1 MEVRPALFALLAIG
15 LLVGD
20 VDAGWK
26 FWKSSKKDEVTTTTT
41 TTTTTVAPAIP
52 SQRTPTNPKT
62 AVLGAADPGLAI
74 GVGSTGTNIRNNARP
89 NRPNPGT
96 EVGLDIPAP
105 KPNKPGIGGQGGQG
119 YRDWAVGL
127 TGAGEPGQPGSK
139 LPNQGPAQQPTPN
152 SGSRPGTPTGQP
164 VGGQS
169 QTGQQQPG
177 SRPGTPT
184 GTGPAIQPGQSS
196 STLKPAI
203 STTRGPQGGSA
214 DGKPQV
220 STLNIGSLNPGS
232 RPGSPTSNT
241 GSNPQSRPG
250 SPTSTSGGSTPTGGK
265 TWADIA
271 ATNSR
276 PGSPTPSRSGSPT
289 PSSRAGSPQSG
300 QNSYPGQGGSTT
312 PGQSRPSQVPVQ
324 PYGQPGHQG
333 AQQPGR
339 TGPST
344 GGAIAAGA
352 VGGAVAAT
360 TFSSNPTYSKG
371 NTVTDEDLI
380 KLAESLFIK
389 DVNNANR
396 YITLNLQKRTTGSS
410 AADEAP
416 QPLLSVR
423 SEALQI
429 PTIQKVLA
437 LYNNY
442 EHDIRTNEYVSPA
455 ERAEES
461 LLVDTFLSTNVMSAA
476 MRFLADKG
484 FIRKDYY
491 EYKDTLRRL
500 WFNLYSRGEG
510 KIGSSG
516 FEHVFL
522 SESKLGTEVIGLHN
536 WIYYNAE
543 EVANRANYLGYIK
556 KVDLG
561 DKASILKI
569 HTKLNGVDKPVTS
582 IFVGTSPELEMAL
595 YTVCF
600 FVRPDTTCPVSL
612 GGTPF
617 NIVTHK
623 FKYRGKEMI
632 GSAHPDI

>member
-1 MEVRPALFALLAIG
+1 MKARAALFALLAVG

-26 FWKSSKKDEVTTTTT
+26 FWKSSKKDEATTTTT
-41 TTTTTVAPAIP
+41 TTTIAPPTT
-52 SQRTPTNPKT
+52 SQRTPTNPKN

-89 NRPNPGT
+89 SKPNPGT
-96 EVGLDIPAP
+96 EVGLDIPVS

-127 TGAGEPGQPGSK
+127 TGAGEPGKPGSQ
-139 LPNQGPAQQPTPN
+139 LPNQGSAQQPAPN
-152 SGSRPGTPTGQP
+152 SGSRPGTTTGKPAGGQP
-164 VGGQS
+164 
-169 QTGQQQPG
+169 QTGQQLPG
-177 SRPGTPT
+177 SRPGSPT
-184 GTGPAIQPGQSS
+184 GTGPASQPGQTS
-196 STLKPAI
+196 STLKP
-203 STTRGPQGGSA
+203 TTTTVRGPQGSST

-232 RPGSPTSNT
+232 RTGSPTSNP

-250 SPTSTSGGSTPTGGK
+250 SPTSTSGGNTPTGGK
-265 TWADIA
+265 SWADIA
-271 ATNSR
+271 ATNSKPGSPTSSR
-276 PGSPTPSRSGSPT
+276 PGSPQG
-289 PSSRAGSPQSG
+289 G

-312 PGQSRPSQVPVQ
+312 PGQSRPSQIPIQ

-396 YITLNLQKRTTGSS
+396 YITLNLQKRTTGNNL
-410 AADEAP
+410 ADEAP
-416 QPLLSVR
+416 QPLLSVK

-442 EHDIRTNEYVSPA
+442 EHDVRTNEYVSPA

-484 FIRKDYY
+484 FVRKDYY

-522 SESKLGTEVIGLHN
+522 SESKLGTELIGLHN

-561 DKASILKI
+561 DKASIVKF
-569 HTKLNGVDKPVTS
+569 HTKLNGLDKPVTS
-582 IFVGTSPELEMAL
+582 MFIGTSPELEMAL

-600 FVRPDTTCPVSL
+600 FVRPDTSCPVSL

-617 NIVTHK
+617 NIITHK
-623 FKYRGKEMI
+623 FKYRGKELI
-632 GSAHPDI
+632 GSANPEI